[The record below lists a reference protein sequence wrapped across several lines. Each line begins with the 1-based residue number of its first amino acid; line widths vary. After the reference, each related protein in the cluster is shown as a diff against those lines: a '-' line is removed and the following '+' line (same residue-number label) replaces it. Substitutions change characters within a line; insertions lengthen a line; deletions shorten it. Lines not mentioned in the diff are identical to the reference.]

1 MRILLTGA
9 KGYIGRHLESLLTI
23 NYGQD
28 SVECFDVYGD
38 RDEWNSKIAKVTNN
52 SYDVIIHAGAIR
64 MPEYEQPDIFWWNY
78 HCSKMIA
85 NFASSVRPEPKLIF
99 FSTCMAINP
108 VSHYGWSKRCAADY
122 IMQTLDNYC
131 VVRPYTV
138 YGREEGALNKYSPVW
153 RLIRGELPYC
163 FNPWIRDY
171 IHVQDLCAG
180 IVHIIKNDLRGDY
193 DLGRGIGTSTMEL
206 VELWDRCRPP
216 IVSPGEPR
224 WPVNAPEALVARPE
238 KMLPDFEYSH
248 DVIKWLAKLKTT
260 TLG

>member
-9 KGYIGRHLESLLTI
+9 RGYIGTHLESLLTI

-28 SVECFDVYGD
+28 NVECFDVFGD
-38 RDEWNSKIAKVTNN
+38 KEKWHSELSAKTHGP
-52 SYDVIIHAGAIR
+52 YDVIIHAGAIR
-64 MPEYEQPDIFWWNY
+64 APSYEKSDIFWWNY
-78 HCSKMIA
+78 HCSKVIA
-85 NFASSVRPEPKLIF
+85 NIAGTQSRTKLIF

-122 IMQTLDNYC
+122 IMQKLDNYC

-163 FNPWIRDY
+163 FNPWVRDY

-180 IVHIIKNDLRGDY
+180 IVQIIKNDLTGDF

-206 VELWDRCRPP
+206 VELWDRHRPP
-216 IVSPGEPR
+216 IVTPGDEG
-224 WPVNAPEALVARPE
+224 WPGNAPEALVARPE
-238 KMLPDFEYSH
+238 KMLPDFVPEH
-248 DVIKWLAKLKTT
+248 DVIKWLTKLKTT
-260 TLG
+260 TVG